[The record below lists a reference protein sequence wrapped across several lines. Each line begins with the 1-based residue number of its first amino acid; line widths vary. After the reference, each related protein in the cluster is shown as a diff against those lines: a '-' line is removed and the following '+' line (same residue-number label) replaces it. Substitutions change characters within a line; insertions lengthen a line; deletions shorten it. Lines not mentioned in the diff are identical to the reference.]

1 MNMKMCRAFGL
12 FPKELLCSLTKR
24 EEIAIIRHPLNFLFL
39 NGDVFVRFL

>member
-1 MNMKMCRAFGL
+1 M
-12 FPKELLCSLTKR
+12 LTDKR